1 MQALNNIPTTQFVSL
16 VITYIDA
23 HHEQQSYTA
32 QFMSLI
38 LLNIDADP
46 EQRSYNTIFVF
57 DPDEY

>member
-1 MQALNNIPTTQFVSL
+1 MFLILTF
-16 VITYIDA
+16 IDA

-46 EQRSYNTIFVF
+46 EQRSNNTIFVF
-57 DPDEY
+57 DPAEY